1 MKHALDSSVSPVQ
14 SHELR
19 RWLLVRTARSCIR
32 FYSLP
37 ECLLCAV
44 CGCMGWCQVEDEI
57 LVHQASCAMGI
68 DGLEE
73 LAAEYASASAY
84 YEAAK
89 TKVGAL
95 LDTLARYAISLSL
108 NYTYDPYPRSKPARR
123 NCERSLPSQT

>member
-1 MKHALDSSVSPVQ
+1 
-14 SHELR
+14 
-19 RWLLVRTARSCIR
+19 
-32 FYSLP
+32 
-37 ECLLCAV
+37 
-44 CGCMGWCQVEDEI
+44 MGWCQVEDEI

-95 LDTLARYAISLSL
+95 FDFVSICNLTLIELYLRSISSIETRPPQLR
-108 NYTYDPYPRSKPARR
+108 T
-123 NCERSLPSQT
+123 

>member
-1 MKHALDSSVSPVQ
+1 
-14 SHELR
+14 
-19 RWLLVRTARSCIR
+19 
-32 FYSLP
+32 
-37 ECLLCAV
+37 
-44 CGCMGWCQVEDEI
+44 MGWCQVEDEI

-95 LDTLARYAISLSL
+95 FDTLARYAISLSL
-108 NYTYDPYPRSKPARR
+108 NYTHVHNLDRNPPAATANVVCPRRPEHRRQLPLCGPAEGVARAAGQDHAFDR
-123 NCERSLPSQT
+123 A